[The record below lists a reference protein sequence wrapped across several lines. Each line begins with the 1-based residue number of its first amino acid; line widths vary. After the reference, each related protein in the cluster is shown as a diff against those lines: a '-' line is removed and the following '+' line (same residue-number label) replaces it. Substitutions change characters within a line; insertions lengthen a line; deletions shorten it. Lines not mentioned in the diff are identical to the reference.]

1 MSLFSF
7 FFLRNLVFIVVFH
20 IVSDTDEGEELNGN
34 SSTGSE
40 MESDHDEAF
49 SPLMEHFE
57 ELATPSKEL
66 SQRDLEELRT
76 IHQQQ
81 NQQQQQPLEIPLKQ
95 QQPDNSKFISG
106 HRASISAKF
115 LSRSQ
120 KSSSTSRYFLHLELI
135 LSLIHI

>member
-1 MSLFSF
+1 M
-7 FFLRNLVFIVVFH
+7 
-20 IVSDTDEGEELNGN
+20 DTDEGGELNGN

-66 SQRDLEELRT
+66 PNDLEELRAM
-76 IHQQQ
+76 
-81 NQQQQQPLEIPLKQ
+81 QQQQQQQEEIQFKQ
-95 QQPDNSKFISG
+95 QQPNSKFVPG

-120 KSSSTSRYFLHLELI
+120 KSSSTSRYF
-135 LSLIHI
+135 IHVHSFEIFKVFKKG